1 LVIVLAVSLSLIF
14 TDTRPASP
22 IELDM
27 IAEFD
32 KNVSDFVKDDVTKVW
47 TEMKPFPVRNL
58 ISTNKITIDETFE
71 VNNLTM
77 TLSNINI
84 PIGSKLM

>member
-1 LVIVLAVSLSLIF
+1 MIIVLAVVLTLVL

-32 KNVSDFVKDDVTKVW
+32 KNVSAFVKDDVTKVW
-47 TEMKPFPVRNL
+47 TEMKPFPVRAL
-58 ISTNKITIDETFE
+58 ISTNKIIIDETFE

-84 PIGSKLM
+84 PIGPKLM

>member
-1 LVIVLAVSLSLIF
+1 MSLSLIL

-47 TEMKPFPVRNL
+47 KEMKPFPVRNL

-84 PIGSKLM
+84 PIGPKLM

>member
-1 LVIVLAVSLSLIF
+1 
-14 TDTRPASP
+14 
-22 IELDM
+22 M

-77 TLSNINI
+77 TLSNIEI
-84 PIGSKLM
+84 PIGPKLMQVKVIKLDKKLTRTYVGQMDSYV